1 MDNKRVACLDGLRG
15 WASLVVVFSHL
26 LQGIL
31 ARPPGSSFATVLSS
45 DLVYSSPLYLL
56 MDGVSAVVLFFLISG
71 FSLCIPSFQGRSAA
85 DVWKMAVFRPLRL
98 YVPVVIAAMF
108 AYVILAAGLMQNEP
122 LALSTDNSWLAN
134 VYRVDPSIGNLL
146 RTFMKLK
153 FKEYNPVFWSMR
165 PELICSLYIF
175 AFLLLAK
182 YTGTRII
189 LHVLAIGISV
199 RAGAFYPAFA
209 LGAALADLFVTFENA
224 RQSSTRTA
232 RHAFETAALVL
243 FAVNYCWWVARPPYQ
258 TAPSSVR
265 ILPMF
270 LLVVATLSGG
280 WIGKFMSNRLSLV
293 LGRLSFPL
301 YLLHL
306 PIICSL
312 SSFLTLQLLARNW
325 SPDAILAL
333 VTAVTLGASLGA
345 AWLFAIFVEEWLLV
359 VLRKRVNR
367 FCSRFI
373 GANEGNSPRRA

>member
-1 MDNKRVACLDGLRG
+1 MDNRRVACLDGLRG

-56 MDGVSAVVLFFLISG
+56 MDGVSAVLLFFLISG

-108 AYVILAAGLMQNEP
+108 AYVILVAGLMQNEP

-243 FAVNYCWWVARPPYQ
+243 FAVTYCWWVARPPYQ

-270 LLVVATLSGG
+270 LLLVATLSGG
-280 WIGKFMSNRLSLV
+280 VDRHVHVEPVVTCPRQAVVPPLPPPSADHLLSIEFLDASIAGTELV
-293 LGRLSFPL
+293 AGRNPCARYGGDLGRQSWRSLAVRDLRRRVAVGGAEKAGQSI
-301 YLLHL
+301 LLKVHR
-306 PIICSL
+306 S
-312 SSFLTLQLLARNW
+312 
-325 SPDAILAL
+325 
-333 VTAVTLGASLGA
+333 
-345 AWLFAIFVEEWLLV
+345 
-359 VLRKRVNR
+359 
-367 FCSRFI
+367 
-373 GANEGNSPRRA
+373 